1 MTSITLAS
9 ITTNLLLLGIVEHP
23 NVQRL
28 PELLVVLVE
37 EAQQPKG
44 LSHPIPVSVF
54 KYIDK
59 NSFLHIL
66 AIRGKEYIL
75 TLLEKNSVDIYLS
88 NGRGENIL
96 HLLLTTMNFT

>member
-9 ITTNLLLLGIVEHP
+9 ITTNLLLLGIMEHP

-37 EAQQPKG
+37 QAQQPKG
-44 LSHPIPVSVF
+44 LSHPVPVSVF

-59 NSFLHIL
+59 NSFCQLRGILSFFQPRAAKLRVHYKRKVVALHPCV
-66 AIRGKEYIL
+66 GP
-75 TLLEKNSVDIYLS
+75 DD
-88 NGRGENIL
+88 GRIN
-96 HLLLTTMNFT
+96 

>member
-9 ITTNLLLLGIVEHP
+9 ITTNLLLLGIMEHP

-44 LSHPIPVSVF
+44 LSHPVPVSVF

-59 NSFLHIL
+59 IVFANYV
-66 AIRGKEYIL
+66 EY
-75 TLLEKNSVDIYLS
+75 
-88 NGRGENIL
+88 
-96 HLLLTTMNFT
+96 